1 MLDQFSVFGFT
12 IPSYVLIVLALAA
25 WLYSAIAQRQRERA
39 FRGKIAQAPGSTLQG
54 RLPNN
59 LQVLA
64 TLGEGAKL
72 QDTLGTITLR
82 TTLGLRLVVLLVSA
96 GLVYYL
102 VNPPSNDLG
111 LAMPGKPA
119 LMPPYFEYLI
129 YAAIALS
136 VLGVFSYEV
145 QTDFDTLRTSKYLVL
160 KNEYAWKDLQS
171 VQDTGHY
178 DYVLTFR
185 GGKKAKLMKYL
196 VGMPRFLTF
205 ISEVIERNESQ
216 HARTARS

>member
-12 IPSYVLIVLALAA
+12 IPSYVLIALAMAA

-39 FRGKIAQAPGSTLQG
+39 FRGKMTQTTGS
-54 RLPNN
+54 RLLRP
-59 LQVLA
+59 LPADLRVLA
-64 TLGEGAKL
+64 SLGESGKV

-82 TTLGLRLVVLLVSA
+82 TTVGLRLVVLLVSA
-96 GLVYYL
+96 ALVYFL
-102 VNPPSNDLG
+102 VKPPTNDLG
-111 LAMPGKPA
+111 LSMPGTPM
-119 LMPPYFEYLI
+119 LVPPYFEYFI
-129 YAAIALS
+129 YAAIAIS
-136 VLGVFSYEV
+136 VLGIFTYEV
-145 QTDFDTLRTSKYLVL
+145 QTDFDTLRTSKYLIL